1 MTTTRLVPIDRD
13 RPNPGLLDEAGACL
27 RDGGLV
33 AFATETVYGLGADAT
48 RKTAI
53 QRIYDAKG
61 RPPTNPLIVHVC
73 DLAMARRFAAA
84 WPADAER
91 LAQAFWPGPVTL
103 VVPRAPAIPDA
114 VTAGLPTVGLRV
126 PAPAVARGL
135 IEAAGV
141 PVAAPSANRSEHV
154 SPTTA
159 RHVLDDLDGRVDIL
173 LDSGPADLGIESA
186 VVDVAGDTP
195 RLLRP
200 GPLRLEQLEEA
211 LGRPIGR
218 GMPAVGEG
226 PQSSPGQHAR
236 HYAPHTPCLRVE
248 SFEALEGLAL
258 TGRDIVLSCGRR
270 DAMDL
275 VGEHVVLDRPDEAAR
290 RLYATLREL
299 DAGGYAR
306 IVLVMPP
313 DVAGWEAIRDRLRRA
328 SVKA

>member
-1 MTTTRLVPIDRD
+1 MTTTRIVSIDRD
-13 RPNPGLLDEAGACL
+13 RPDPRLLDEAGACL

-48 RKTAI
+48 REAAV

-73 DLAMARRFAAA
+73 DLAMARRFAVG

-91 LAQAFWPGPVTL
+91 LAQALWPGPVTL

-126 PAPAVARGL
+126 PAPVVARGL

-141 PVAAPSANRSEHV
+141 PLAAPSANRSEHV

-186 VVDVAGDTP
+186 VIDVTTDRP

-200 GPLRLEQLEEA
+200 GPLRLEQLEEV
-211 LGRPIGR
+211 LGRPVDR
-218 GMPAVGEG
+218 GMPAAEDG

-236 HYAPHTPCLRVE
+236 HYAPDTPCVRVA
-248 SFEALEGLAL
+248 SVEALEMVGL
-258 TGRDIVLSCGRR
+258 TERDAVLSCRR
-270 DAMDL
+270 LDGVDL
-275 VGEHVVLDRPDEAAR
+275 GGDHVVLDEPAEAAR
-290 RLYATLREL
+290 RLYATLRRF
-299 DAGGYAR
+299 DTGGYAR
-306 IVLVMPP
+306 IVIIMPP
-313 DVAGWEAIRDRLRRA
+313 TTAGWEAIRDRLQRA
-328 SVKA
+328 SVPA